1 MRAYILAMI
10 RHTCRRVSKG
20 TLAECLRLEGSA
32 LDALVRTP
40 ETLTRLVTL
49 DCGEHQLSARGW
61 RGPACRSAPAT
72 LSLVDSP

>member
-49 DCGEHQLSARGW
+49 DCGASLERPRLER
-61 RGPACRSAPAT
+61 ACLP
-72 LSLVDSP
+72 